1 MAQQILNAV
10 VGGSVLTLF
19 SLGLAL
25 SWGTLGVL
33 NLAHGALFVFAG
45 YLAATLSDSTELPF
59 VVLLLIGIV
68 GAGCAALV
76 LEAVA
81 FGRVR
86 QRFGRHQ
93 AELAMLVASVGGS
106 IVVNKIVSQGSGYT
120 VFSVSPDTY
129 RTAGVELAGLH
140 LLNIEIY
147 IIVLTLVVVFLVD
160 RWVRRSR
167 GGRAV
172 RSVAYDPVTSGLL
185 GVDVRRLA
193 AGTMFV
199 SGALAGL
206 AGVLVTVRNS
216 GQDVPVGETYL
227 LTAFAI
233 LILGGVGNLRG
244 TVVAAYVIALAQT
257 MVVAYGPSNYR
268 DMIAFAV
275 ILLVL
280 LFRPQGLF
288 AQQRFERS

>member
-1 MAQQILNAV
+1 MAQQILNAL

-19 SLGLAL
+19 SLGMAL

-33 NLAHGALFVFAG
+33 NLSHGALFVFSG
-45 YLAATLSDSTELPF
+45 YLAARLSNGTDIPF
-59 VVLLLIGIV
+59 IGLLAIGVL
-68 GAGCAALV
+68 GAAFAALV
-76 LEAVA
+76 LEVVA

-86 QRFGRHQ
+86 QRFGKHQ

-106 IVVNKIVSQGSGYT
+106 IVINKIVSQGSGYT
-120 VFSVSPDTY
+120 VFSLAPESF
-129 RTAGVELAGLH
+129 RVEGETIAGLH

-147 IIVLTLVVVFLVD
+147 IIVLTLIVVFLVD
-160 RWVRRSR
+160 RWVRTSR

-172 RSVAYDPVTSGLL
+172 RAVAYDPVTSGLM

-206 AGVLVTVRNS
+206 AGVLVMVRNS

-244 TVVAAYVIALAQT
+244 TVVAAYALAFAQT
-257 MVVAYGPSNYR
+257 MVVAYGPANYR
-268 DMIAFAV
+268 DMVAFAV